1 MKAILTLVCCALAGV
16 TFAQQPPSPDAPPL
30 AAAPQVSPGTE
41 ASPPA
46 APDKELLQ
54 ARVLRLLDK
63 FDQRHQ
69 QRLLEMSSY
78 DKVGDAEPGVKRLA
92 NPRKVKV
99 EIKDELDRE
108 QTSQALAKEYA
119 QEAVQVQNQEQALQD
134 FIAKRQ
140 KTLDDLSKR
149 AGAVNRQDLELAG
162 SNLARQSGTEAQV
175 REIRRQLAEAD
186 RAQEELATEQPQS
199 QQEASSADGEL
210 KKLRALEQSLQK
222 ESKAYRADAASAH
235 KNQLS
240 LADRLEFYLVDAQ
253 AEDVI
258 DQDRKAAE
266 AAPHLAASPEVQDTL
281 ESLGPRAK
289 EDAKPDQKCTDTPS
303 DAKGCP
309 QTLAPEPKE

>member
-1 MKAILTLVCCALAGV
+1 MKAILTLVCCALAGA
-16 TFAQQPPSPDAPPL
+16 TFAQQPPSPDTPQP
-30 AAAPQVSPGTE
+30 AAPETAPGAE
-41 ASPPA
+41 AEHPT

-54 ARVLRLLDK
+54 VRVRRLLDD

-69 QRLLEMSSY
+69 QRVVEMSSY

-119 QEAVQVQNQEQALQD
+119 QEAVQVQNQERALQD

-149 AGAVNRQDLELAG
+149 AGAINRQDLELAAA
-162 SNLARQSGTEAQV
+162 NLARQPGTEAQV
-175 REIRRQLAEAD
+175 REIHRQLAEAD

-199 QQEASSADGEL
+199 QQEASSADDEL

-235 KNQLS
+235 KNQLN

-258 DQDRKAAE
+258 DQDSKAAE

-289 EDAKPDQKCTDTPS
+289 ADAKPDQKCTETASDT
-303 DAKGCP
+303 KGCP
-309 QTLAPEPKE
+309 QTPPPEPKE